1 MFSGF
6 GKYVVVALCGAGCVG
21 LTGCGGSPVV
31 SGAAPAQLGQM
42 VHVGCTDTGCTGD
55 FTVEEL
61 TLGGSCQ
68 DFGVGEKYG
77 STGESVSRGGP
88 FLLVSANIATKDA
101 DVAPELQ
108 FEAVTT
114 SGVVSVLS
122 DRLDCAWLSPI
133 NEPLSDLIDV
143 GGVRT
148 WDQVFM
154 VPEDIDRLQVVDVS
168 SGHRFDYTVR

>member
-6 GKYVVVALCGAGCVG
+6 EKCVVVALCGAGCVP
-21 LTGCGGSPVV
+21 LAGCGGSPVV

-42 VHVGCTDTGCTGD
+42 VHVGCTDKGCSSD
-55 FTVEEL
+55 FTVEKL
-61 TLGGSCQ
+61 TVGGSCR
-68 DFGVGEKYG
+68 DFGVEEKYG
-77 STGESVSRGGP
+77 GVGEGRNRGGL
-88 FLLVSANIATKDA
+88 FLMINANIATKDA
-101 DVAPELQ
+101 GVAPELR

-122 DRLDCAWLSPI
+122 DRVDCAWLSPI
-133 NEPLSDLIDV
+133 NEPLSELVDV
-143 GGVRT
+143 GGVRA

-168 SGHRFDYTVR
+168 SGYKFDYMVG